1 MGFFDRHINKV
12 PSFAYRSEAF
22 DYYFAK
28 IVEEGKDEIFAAE
41 QAEKFA
47 DIVAKNKRLPDSPPP
62 PMNGLQKGVMYI
74 KQIASLK
81 EEHPEVWSL
90 ATGLLGGIVGGFTG
104 GATASAIQEPPQ
116 ESIDFDKL
124 Q

>member
-1 MGFFDRHINKV
+1 MGFFDRNRQV

-22 DYYFAK
+22 DYCFAK
-28 IVEEGKDEIFAAE
+28 LIAEGKEDVLAAE

-47 DIVAKNKRLPDSPPP
+47 DIVAKNKHLPDAPPP
-62 PMNGLQKGVMYI
+62 PMNALQKGVYYV
-74 KQIASLK
+74 KQIASIK

>member
-1 MGFFDRHINKV
+1 MGLFDKSTKPM

-28 IVEEGKDEIFAAE
+28 KICDGEDEIVAAE
-41 QAEKFA
+41 QAERFA
-47 DIVAKNKRLPDSPPP
+47 DIVAKNKKLPDAPPP
-62 PMNGLQKGVMYI
+62 QMSGLQKGVMYI
-74 KQIASLK
+74 KQIASIK

-104 GATASAIQEPPQ
+104 GATASAMQEPPQ

-124 Q
+124 

>member
-1 MGFFDRHINKV
+1 MGIFDKRIKRV

-28 IVEEGKDEIFAAE
+28 LIDDGKDEIIAAE

-47 DIVAKNKRLPDSPPP
+47 DIIAKNKKLPDSPPP
-62 PMNGLQKGVMYI
+62 PMNGLQKGVMYV

-90 ATGLLGGIVGGFTG
+90 ATGVLGGLIGGFTG
-104 GATASAIQEPPQ
+104 IATVSTQEEPPQ
-116 ESIDFDKL
+116 EHIDFEHLD
-124 Q
+124 